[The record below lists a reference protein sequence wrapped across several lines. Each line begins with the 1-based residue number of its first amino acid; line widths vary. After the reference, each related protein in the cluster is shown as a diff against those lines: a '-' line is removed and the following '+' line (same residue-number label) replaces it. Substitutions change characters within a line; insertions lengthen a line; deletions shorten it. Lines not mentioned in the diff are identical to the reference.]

1 MFEQLFRKNG
11 FTTKYLGNDNRGV
24 LPLMAVTR
32 SQNAGYL
39 SILLAIFFWSSLGVV
54 VRLSGVEG
62 HVLIFYS
69 LLVSVILQG
78 TIALK
83 KKYRSELSGL
93 NKLSYPFVL
102 GFFLMLNNL
111 FFYYAFQHTTIANTV
126 LTHYTAPIIVAFLA
140 SAFLGERV
148 SWKLLTAIAVAS
160 AGLWI
165 LLNGFNAGE
174 AHAYGIAAGLASGVS
189 YAIIIILSR
198 SFSVRFSPVVLSFW
212 SNTFIV
218 VMLLPFVREF
228 PAQAWGS
235 FLVMGVLHSTVAPIL
250 YFKGLQTVTAN
261 RAAVLGY
268 LEPVSA
274 ILFSMLFLNE
284 KPGIYSVFGGV
295 LILFSGY
302 LTVRGEE

>member
-1 MFEQLFRKNG
+1 MYTGKKMKVFNFHITG
-11 FTTKYLGNDNRGV
+11 
-24 LPLMAVTR
+24 
-32 SQNAGYL
+32 SQGTGYL
-39 SILLAIFFWSSLGVV
+39 SILLAIFLWSSQGVV
-54 VRLSGVEG
+54 VRLSGVES
-62 HVLIFYS
+62 HILIFYS

-78 TIALK
+78 TIVLQ
-83 KKYRSELSGL
+83 KKYRTEITGL
-93 NKLSYPFVL
+93 NKLSYPFIL
-102 GFFLMLNNL
+102 GIFLMLNNL
-111 FFYYAFQHTTIANTV
+111 FFFYAFQNTTIANAV

-148 SWKLLTAIAVAS
+148 TWKLLTAIAVAS

-165 LLNGFNAGE
+165 LLNGFNVGE
-174 AHAYGIAAGLASGVS
+174 AHAYGITAGLASGVS
-189 YAIIIILSR
+189 YAIIIVLSR
-198 SFSVRFSPVVLSFW
+198 SFSRHFSPVVLSFW
-212 SNTFIV
+212 ANTFIV
-218 VMLLPFVREF
+218 AMLLPFVRVF
-228 PAQAWGS
+228 PLQAWGS
-235 FLVMGVLHSTVAPIL
+235 FLVMGIVHSTVAPIL

-302 LTVRGEE
+302 LTVRGDA

>member
-1 MFEQLFRKNG
+1 MTAL
-11 FTTKYLGNDNRGV
+11 
-24 LPLMAVTR
+24 AIH
-32 SQNAGYL
+32 SQNVGYIY
-39 SILLAIFFWSSLGVV
+39 ILLAIFLWSSLGVV

-69 LLVSVILQG
+69 LLVSVLVQGAIVLQ
-78 TIALK
+78 
-83 KKYRSELSGL
+83 KKYRAEITGL
-93 NKLSYPFVL
+93 KKLSYPLVL
-102 GFFLMLNNL
+102 GIFLMLNNL
-111 FFYYAFQHTTIANTV
+111 FFFYAFQNTTIANAV

-140 SAFLGERV
+140 YVFLGERMT
-148 SWKLLTAIAVAS
+148 WKLATAIAVAS

-165 LLNGFNAGE
+165 LLNGFNVGE
-174 AHAYGIAAGLASGVS
+174 AHGYGIAAGLASGVS

-198 SFSVRFSPVVLSFW
+198 SFSKHFSPVVLSFW

-218 VMLLPFVREF
+218 AMLLPFVREF
-228 PAQAWGS
+228 PVQAWPS
-235 FLVMGVLHSTVAPIL
+235 LLVMGIVHSTVAPIL

>member
-1 MFEQLFRKNG
+1 MPVQQYGKMYTCKNMKIINLNITG
-11 FTTKYLGNDNRGV
+11 LQWT
-24 LPLMAVTR
+24 
-32 SQNAGYL
+32 GYL
-39 SILLAIFFWSSLGVV
+39 SILLAIFLWSSLGVV

-69 LLVSVILQG
+69 LIVSVIVQG
-78 TIALK
+78 TIVIQ
-83 KKYRSELSGL
+83 KKYRAEITGL
-93 NKLSYPFVL
+93 KKLSYPFIL
-102 GFFLMLNNL
+102 GIFLMLNNL
-111 FFYYAFQHTTIANTV
+111 FFFYAFQNTTIANAV

-140 SAFLGERV
+140 SVFLGEKV
-148 SWKLLTAIAVAS
+148 TWKLLTAIAVAS

-165 LLNGFNAGE
+165 LLNGFNVGE
-174 AHAYGIAAGLASGVS
+174 AHIYGIAAGLASGVS

-198 SFSVRFSPVVLSFW
+198 SFSTQFSPVVLSFW
-212 SNTFIV
+212 ANTFIV
-218 VMLLPFVREF
+218 VMLLPFVRVF
-228 PAQAWGS
+228 PIQAWGIL
-235 FLVMGVLHSTVAPIL
+235 LVMGIVHSTVAPIL

>member
-1 MFEQLFRKNG
+1 MSPPLKGGEIQDTSQLVAG
-11 FTTKYLGNDNRGV
+11 L
-24 LPLMAVTR
+24 LIIIMTR
-32 SQNAGYL
+32 SQHAGYAF
-39 SILLAIFFWSSLGVV
+39 ILAAIFLWSSLGVV

-62 HVLIFYS
+62 HILIFYS
-69 LLVSVILQG
+69 VLVSVILQG
-78 TIALK
+78 TIVLQ
-83 KKYRSELSGL
+83 KKYREEITGL
-93 NKLSYPFVL
+93 NKLSYPFIL
-102 GFFLMLNNL
+102 GIFLMLNNL
-111 FFYYAFQHTTIANTV
+111 FFYYAFQNTTVANAV

-148 SWKLLTAIAVAS
+148 TWKLLTAIAVAS

-165 LLNGFNAGE
+165 LLNGFNVGE
-174 AHAYGIAAGLASGVS
+174 AHGYGIAAGLASGVS
-189 YAIIIILSR
+189 YAIIIVLSR
-198 SFSVRFSPVVLSFW
+198 SFSRHFSPIILSFW
-212 SNTFIV
+212 ANAFIV
-218 VMLLPFVREF
+218 VMLLPFVRAF
-228 PAQAWGS
+228 PIQAWGS
-235 FLVMGVLHSTVAPIL
+235 FLVMGIVHSTVAPIL

-302 LTVRGEE
+302 LTVRGEK